1 MRHVRIL
8 GLCLVAAFAVSA
20 VAAMPALANKS
31 GYTVETLTQYKGC
44 PVSNTEINDCF
55 AGVTAGG
62 SKGGFFQL
70 GNVVVKLNKPIVLQ
84 GGFIGTEGELTVIGA
99 ANGYQTLEA
108 PELKVQ
114 GGLGLITTRDQE
126 EAGWPESLK
135 QSFKEAKKNKETS
148 LNVKI
153 ELAGGNLISE
163 TPGALDT
170 ENLLYQDGTAF
181 KLPLKVR
188 MINSWVEK
196 LGGGPC
202 EIGSETSPVW
212 QDLTSEHPG
221 AVGKFSEGYGFITIE
236 LAESR
241 LVDLGWPVE
250 EGSAANGCGGGED
263 EAYVD
268 AAINKVLELPGQHG
282 ITILQGNLYTANA
295 SFIRGKFENG
305 EV

>member
-1 MRHVRIL
+1 VKHVRIL
-8 GLCLVAAFAVSA
+8 GACLAAVLVVSA
-20 VAAMPALANKS
+20 VAAMPALAKK
-31 GYTVETLTQYKGC
+31 GYTAQTFGQYKAC
-44 PVSNTEINDCF
+44 PIENTQINYCF
-55 AGVTAGG
+55 AGITSGG

-70 GNVVVKLNKPIVLQ
+70 GNVTVKLDKPIVLQ
-84 GGFIGTEGELTVIGA
+84 GGFIGNEGELTVIRA
-99 ANGYQTLEA
+99 SNGFQTLEA

-114 GGLGLITTRDQE
+114 GGLKLITARDQE

-135 QSFKEAKKNKETS
+135 QSFKEALKNKETS
-148 LNVKI
+148 LNAKI

-170 ENLLYQDGTAF
+170 EHIIEGSGTAF

-188 MINSWVEK
+188 MINPWVEK

-212 QDLTSEHPG
+212 QYLTSEHPG
-221 AVGKFSEGYGFITIE
+221 AVGKFSEGYEFLTIE

-241 LVDLGWPVE
+241 LVDLNWPVE
-250 EGSAANGCGGGED
+250 EGSDANGCGSGED

-268 AAINKVLELPGQHG
+268 TAIDKVLELNGQHG
-282 ITILQGNLYTANA
+282 ITVLEGNLYTANVE
-295 SFIRGKFENG
+295 FIREKFAKE
-305 EV
+305 EI

>member
-20 VAAMPALANKS
+20 VAAMPALAKS
-31 GYTVETLTQYKGC
+31 GYTVESLTQYKGC

-163 TPGALDT
+163 TPGALNT
-170 ENLLYQDGTAF
+170 ENIIEGKGTAF

-212 QDLTSEHPG
+212 QDLTSEDPG
-221 AVGKFSEGYGFITIE
+221 AVGKFSEGYEFLTIE

-250 EGSAANGCGGGED
+250 AGSDANGCGSGED

-295 SFIRGKFENG
+295 HFIREKFENG